1 MKASLYGTIKQGNDY
16 EINDYLTAYSLI
28 LIIHEQFGI

>member
-1 MKASLYGTIKQGNDY
+1 MKASLYGTIKQGKDY
-16 EINDYLTAYSLI
+16 EINYCLTAYSLI